1 MVKTEFVIL
10 VNDKNDVLTFFYNEN
25 YQPVKIS
32 FYKKEFIKIFFESEI
47 KSVKVDE
54 YMNLYQS
61 VLPLKEKK
69 VTRSKLLAWIIGVM
83 SLLIFFV
90 GSGLFLLTKNKIM
103 NIIGAVITLM
113 AFTFLIF
120 NVFIYRILFNKLIKN
135 DRKIREIDVC
145 LDKMV

>member
-1 MVKTEFVIL
+1 
-10 VNDKNDVLTFFYNEN
+10 
-25 YQPVKIS
+25 
-32 FYKKEFIKIFFESEI
+32 
-47 KSVKVDE
+47 
-54 YMNLYQS
+54 MNLYQS

-69 VTRSKLLAWIIGVM
+69 VKRSKLLAWIIGVM

-103 NIIGAVITLM
+103 NIIGVVITLM
-113 AFTFLIF
+113 AFTILIF

-145 LDKMV
+145 LDKMVGDNYVQKN

>member
-1 MVKTEFVIL
+1 
-10 VNDKNDVLTFFYNEN
+10 
-25 YQPVKIS
+25 
-32 FYKKEFIKIFFESEI
+32 
-47 KSVKVDE
+47 
-54 YMNLYQS
+54 
-61 VLPLKEKK
+61 
-69 VTRSKLLAWIIGVM
+69 M

-103 NIIGAVITLM
+103 NIIGVVITLM
-113 AFTFLIF
+113 AFTILIF